1 MPTTSLFNERALELL
16 MHMYQRKTPAKIT
29 ELIDEMP
36 FGQTA
41 VYNALKALEQF
52 SLVEEEMT
60 KEFPRS
66 RLLRLSEKG
75 KKAVRKLEE
84 LAEILELTL

>member
-1 MPTTSLFNERALELL
+1 M
-16 MHMYQRKTPAKIT
+16 MHMYRRETPAKIT
-29 ELIDEMP
+29 ELIAELP

-41 VYNALKALEQF
+41 VYNALKTLEQF

-60 KEFPRS
+60 KGFPRS

-75 KKAVRKLEE
+75 RKTVKKLEE
-84 LAEILELTL
+84 LAEILELPL